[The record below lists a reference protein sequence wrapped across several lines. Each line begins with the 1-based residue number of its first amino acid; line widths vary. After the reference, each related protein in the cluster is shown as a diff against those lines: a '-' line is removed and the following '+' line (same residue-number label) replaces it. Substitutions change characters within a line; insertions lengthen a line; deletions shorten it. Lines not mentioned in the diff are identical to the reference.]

1 MIWDWCRWGGGG
13 GLSKSMKASEAQM
26 SNFHFVARS
35 AWVLVSLGTSIVIN
49 RTMATLSIIAGWD
62 GSAPAL
68 LVSLH
73 IDYVY

>member
-1 MIWDWCRWGGGG
+1 M
-13 GLSKSMKASEAQM
+13 SMKASEAQM

-62 GSAPAL
+62 GPAL
-68 LVSLH
+68 AL
-73 IDYVY
+73 